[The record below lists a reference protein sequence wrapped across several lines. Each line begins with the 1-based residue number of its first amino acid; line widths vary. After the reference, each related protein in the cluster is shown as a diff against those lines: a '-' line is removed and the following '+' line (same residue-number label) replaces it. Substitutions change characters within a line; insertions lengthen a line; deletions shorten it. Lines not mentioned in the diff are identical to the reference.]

1 MSSATVTTQK
11 ALFVLSCFTS
21 LFWTGVQ
28 FMNLYRFRFTVMLY
42 EIISI
47 PMLLLL
53 FVLPIILI
61 IQLIRQKPA
70 VRTLNLISL
79 SIIFVTL
86 IVLMFIG

>member
-1 MSSATVTTQK
+1 MPLTAFKTEK
-11 ALFVLSCFTS
+11 LLFALSCFTAV
-21 LFWTGVQ
+21 FWVGIQ
-28 FMNLYRFRFTVMLY
+28 FVAVYRFKITGILY
-42 EIISI
+42 EIVAI

-53 FVLPIILI
+53 FILPIILI